1 MENTI
6 PRLVQGAAQR
16 FGRGIAIEE
25 GELKLDF
32 EGLAAAGLDAARA
45 FIQSGLEPGDR
56 VGVWAPNIH
65 EWVVAAIGLQTAGG
79 VLVTLNT
86 RMKGP
91 EAAYI
96 LRKSGARWLC
106 TMGEFLDVD
115 YAAQLQDESL
125 PDLEETLILRGEA
138 EGARSNQGRILCKA
152 SAAETSTRTLHDDAS
167 LALP

>member
-16 FGRGIAIEE
+16 FGDGIAIED
-25 GELKLDF
+25 GDQKLDF
-32 EGLAAAGLDAARA
+32 KDLAEAGLKAARA
-45 FIQSGLEPGDR
+45 FIRAGLQPGDR

-65 EWVVAAIGLQTAGG
+65 EWVVAAIGLQSAGG

-86 RMKGP
+86 RMKGS

-106 TMGEFLDVD
+106 TMGEFLDVN
-115 YAAQLQDESL
+115 YAAQLKGESL
-125 PDLEETLILRGEA
+125 PDLKETLALRGEA
-138 EGARSNQGRILCKA
+138 CMSQNTNEKYN
-152 SAAETSTRTLHDDAS
+152 
-167 LALP
+167 